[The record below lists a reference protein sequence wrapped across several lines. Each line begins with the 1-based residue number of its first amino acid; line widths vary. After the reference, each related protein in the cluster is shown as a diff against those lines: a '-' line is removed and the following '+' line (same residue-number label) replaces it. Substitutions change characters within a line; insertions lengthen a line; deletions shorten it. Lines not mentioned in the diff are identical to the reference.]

1 MASPKLGARSLAMS
15 ALAWLAPLSLAAGCY
30 STVPHRAQVATMG
43 SARSCSDAVADV
55 FARSGF
61 VQLPTPP
68 HLSMFFAPRIE
79 GPYSSFLRTGAGV
92 GVTLQQHGESPA
104 CAVTLEAL
112 SPDAACPDATVTIN
126 CGGTGSFVQNQESLP
141 LSPPLYGPL
150 GRQPQVCPVVPPL
163 SCQLSYAP
171 GADNDAA
178 VDELAR
184 RVQVA
189 LGPAATVN

>member
-1 MASPKLGARSLAMS
+1 MA
-15 ALAWLAPLSLAAGCY
+15 ALACLAPLPLGAGCY
-30 STVPHRAQVATMG
+30 STIPHRAQVATMG
-43 SARSCSDAVADV
+43 AERNCSEAVADV

-68 HLSMFFAPRIE
+68 HLSMFFTARIE
-79 GPYSSFLRTGAGV
+79 GPYSSFMRTGAGV
-92 GVTLQQHGESPA
+92 GVTVQQHGKSPA
-104 CAVTLEAL
+104 CAVTIEAL
-112 SPDAACPDATVTIN
+112 SPDATCPDATVAIN
-126 CGGTGSFVQNQESLP
+126 CGGTGTFVQNQQNLR
-141 LSPPLYGPL
+141 SPPPPGPL
-150 GRQPQVCPVVPPL
+150 GLQPPLCPVVPPQ

-189 LGPAATVN
+189 LGPSATVN